1 MAPPLSSVPHP
12 GPHTQTQPPCPCPDT
27 LSEPVSL
34 TLPTDDE
41 PSRGD
46 GEFVQSLERG
56 LAVLRAFDGEHPL
69 MTVADVAKATT
80 LTRATARR
88 LLHTLVAL
96 GYAET
101 DGKWFELTPRVLD
114 LGHAY
119 VSSLQLPDIAQPFM
133 EALSEQVH
141 ESVSASVLDGHEIV
155 YVARVPTQ
163 RIMAIS
169 LAIGS
174 RLPAAWTS
182 MGRVMLCERPD
193 DEIRAA
199 FAAVP
204 APGTDRALTDAEAL
218 ITEVRSVRQ
227 QGWCLVD
234 QELEEGIRSVAA
246 PLHDRR
252 GRVVASINVGTHAS
266 RVTLRQLRAE
276 ILPALL
282 STARTIEARLGKR

>member
-1 MAPPLSSVPHP
+1 VN
-12 GPHTQTQPPCPCPDT
+12 
-27 LSEPVSL
+27 VS
-34 TLPTDDE
+34 DDE
-41 PSRGD
+41 GRD
-46 GEFVQSLERG
+46 FVQSLDRG
-56 LAVLRAFDGEHPL
+56 LAVLRAFDRDHPSL
-69 MTVADVAKATT
+69 TLSDVARLTD

-88 LLHTLVAL
+88 LLLTLVSL
-96 GYAET
+96 GYAST
-101 DGKWFELTPRVLD
+101 DGKYFELTPMVLD

-119 VSSLQLPDIAQPFM
+119 VSSLQLPDLAQPHM

-174 RLPAAWTS
+174 RLPAVWTS
-182 MGRVMLCERPD
+182 MGRVMLGGQS
-193 DEIRAA
+193 DEAVGAA
-199 FAAVP
+199 FEKVRHAIP
-204 APGTDRALTDAEAL
+204 APTAISDADSLLA
-218 ITEVRSVRQ
+218 EVRRVRQ
-227 QGWCLVD
+227 QGYCLLD

-252 GRVVASINVGTHAS
+252 GRVVAAINVGTHAS
-266 RVTLRQLRAE
+266 RVTLKELRGD

-282 STARTIEARLGKR
+282 DTARAIEERLGRR

>member
-1 MAPPLSSVPHP
+1 MSLS
-12 GPHTQTQPPCPCPDT
+12 
-27 LSEPVSL
+27 
-34 TLPTDDE
+34 LPTADE
-41 PSRGD
+41 PNRGEG

-69 MTVADVAKATT
+69 MTVADVAKATS

-96 GYAET
+96 GYADT

-174 RLPAAWTS
+174 RLPAVWTS
-182 MGRVMLCERPD
+182 MGRVMLGERPD
-193 DEIRAA
+193 AEIRAA
-199 FAAVP
+199 FAETA
-204 APGTDRALTDAEAL
+204 APGTDRALADVEAL
-218 ITEVRSVRQ
+218 IAEVRTSCQ

-252 GRVVASINVGTHAS
+252 GRVVAAINVGTHAS
-266 RVTLRQLRAE
+266 RVTLRQLRSE

-282 STARTIEARLGKR
+282 STARSIEAQLGKR